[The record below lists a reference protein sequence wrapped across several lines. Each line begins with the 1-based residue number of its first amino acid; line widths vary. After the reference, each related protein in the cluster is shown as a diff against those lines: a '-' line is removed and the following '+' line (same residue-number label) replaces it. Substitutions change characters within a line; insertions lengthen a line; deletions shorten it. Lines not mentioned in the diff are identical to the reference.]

1 MQPRNIALAVASSLA
16 LMLAAQPVDA
26 DQKIKTKSNIKND
39 RLASSC
45 TENCVDAGYA
55 WAKANGASDAEDCDA
70 SNEEFAAGCRNFVL
84 EGMPAMPAEGAPGAA
99 APLAD
104 GGEATDGDDVAGAAD
119 DAADENEAADP
130 PQN

>member
-16 LMLAAQPVDA
+16 LMLASQPVDA

-45 TENCVDAGYA
+45 TENCMDAGYA
-55 WAKANGASDAEDCDA
+55 WAKANDARDAEDCDA

-84 EGMPAMPAEGAPGAA
+84 EAMPAMPAEGAQ
-99 APLAD
+99 
-104 GGEATDGDDVAGAAD
+104 GEAADAVEQTDTAGAAD
-119 DAADENEAADP
+119 AADEADADP